1 MVSDAIGKTLL
12 SPVSIP
18 VGIVVSFLGV
28 PLFIHLILKGR
39 RRGGE

>member
-1 MVSDAIGKTLL
+1 MISDAVGKTIL

-28 PLFIHLILKGR
+28 PLFINLILR
-39 RRGGE
+39 RRRRNVC

>member
-1 MVSDAIGKTLL
+1 MISDAVGKTIL

-28 PLFIHLILKGR
+28 PIFVHLILKGR
-39 RRGGE
+39 RNVQ